1 MKLTVAAAWLLLCT
15 GVAFAQMPAKKGAAQ
30 KGASDKSAIEQAL
43 IANER
48 KVNDA
53 VLKGDVAAFKSV
65 VADDGWSIDEMMGMS
80 PVTEFEKMLK
90 PGMAKITDL
99 NLADFKVLW
108 VDANTAVLTYTWTGK
123 GTFMDMPAKSP
134 TFASTVYT
142 NRGGK
147 WVAIFHQETAKS
159 ATPMPTPAKK

>member
-1 MKLTVAAAWLLLCT
+1 MKLTVAAACVLLCA
-15 GVAFAQMPAKKGAAQ
+15 GVASAQMPAKKGAAQ
-30 KGASDKSAIEQAL
+30 KSTTDKSAIEQAL
-43 IANER
+43 IANEQ

-53 VLKGDVAAFKSV
+53 VVKGDLAAFKSV
-65 VADDGWSIDEMMGMS
+65 VADDAWSIDEMMGVS
-80 PVTEFEKMLK
+80 PVSEFEKMVK
-90 PGMAKITDL
+90 PGMAKITGMKLD
-99 NLADFKVLW
+99 DFKVFW

-147 WVAIFHQETAKS
+147 WVAVFHQETVKS
-159 ATPMPTPAKK
+159 ATPMPMPAKK